1 MAARRLSGTRGRT
14 PTTRRR
20 KRAVYGRLSVGKG
33 FVSFCSCWLVRPCI
47 RPVGAAFHVPLA
59 ITPFA
64 RFRSRSKARTYSA
77 RPQWVFLIRRFQ
89 LALCI
94 SSCAPFPTSSAI
106 ACPVYPMRCPVL
118 CSARR
123 RSSMPRPCGLSCWP
137 AQPPRP
143 WLFAAPSVAPAMAAW
158 SRSVRHSG

>member
-20 KRAVYGRLSVGKG
+20 KTGRVWTALRWQGI
-33 FVSFCSCWLVRPCI
+33 CELLQLL
-47 RPVGAAFHVPLA
+47 VGAAMYPTCRCGFHVPLA

-94 SSCAPFPTSSAI
+94 SSCAPLSNSSAI

-123 RSSMPRPCGLSCWP
+123 RSYN
-137 AQPPRP
+137 AQTMRAV
-143 WLFAAPSVAPAMAAW
+143 LLASATAATLVVRGPSIAPAMAAW
-158 SRSVRHSG
+158 SRYRSA